1 MSIAPSVRSST
12 LRPLSLIA
20 ELTHRCPLHCL
31 YCSNPIEMRKA
42 ADELTTE
49 DWARVFREAAA
60 LGVLQLSLTGGEPLV
75 RKDLAELIASGRT
88 AGLYVNMI
96 TSGLGL
102 TRGATSR
109 AGGGGAGASAIE
121 LSGSR

>member
-1 MSIAPSVRSST
+1 MSITPSAPKST

-31 YCSNPIEMRKA
+31 YCSNPIEMQKA

-49 DWARVFREAAA
+49 DWNRVFREAGE

-75 RKDLAELIASGRT
+75 RKDS
-88 AGLYVNMI
+88 M
-96 TSGLGL
+96 
-102 TRGATSR
+102 
-109 AGGGGAGASAIE
+109 
-121 LSGSR
+121 